1 MTRMRITQILALL
14 FSVVCMIGAG
24 LLVPKINA
32 QRADLQVE
40 TGLRIG
46 EGLPPQIVLATTALG
61 SFRGLF
67 VDILWHRANKLK
79 EEGKFQEASTLSQ
92 WITTL
97 QPRFPQVW
105 AFHAWNMAYNIS
117 VATHTSEERWDWVN
131 KGIRLL
137 REQGIPYNP
146 RAVRLYR
153 ELSWIFFHKIGQ
165 YSDDSHWFYKRELA
179 FEMQQVLGDMD
190 RGGTTEQVIE
200 RFRAVVQS
208 PDTEE
213 ALIEKYPD
221 VAPILAKAREVGYE
235 PNERLLRQIGSYIM
249 LVQSIDA
256 RLQGV
261 GSKRPVPPG
270 IDYRL
275 VSDILSNT
283 DPRWNAALQHLVS
296 FMRKRVLIERYHMQ
310 PEKMLEMME
319 EFGPIDWRHSSSHGM
334 YWANLGT
341 EQAELLRNNT
351 AVDIVNTYRQN
362 VHSLQQ
368 LTRSG
373 RLAFDPYTRRLQ
385 LLPDV
390 RFIPAYEKAVEIAD
404 QAYFE
409 KYQRHSDSYKA
420 GHENFLLAAIVYHY
434 LYGDLQEA
442 TNYFKKVREL
452 YGDEPHNLRDQRYS
466 STLQDLVIYELQG
479 NASMM
484 DRSTQFIDAMIR
496 QSLGQG
502 LAHGRFDTFE
512 RCLKLAQQM
521 HTKFNE
527 RGITTTISP
536 QDRMKILPWKETLV
550 DSYISY
556 MKQESVD
563 PLVRARIWR
572 NTPRVLQYDTYEKLL
587 PVITEQFTKY
597 DLDVDLAF
605 PIPPEMKKFNKPQ
618 EDDPSK
624 EAPRKS
630 EPKVQMN

>member
-1 MTRMRITQILALL
+1 MTRTRITQILALL
-14 FSVVCMIGAG
+14 FSVICMIGAG
-24 LLVPKINA
+24 ALVPMINA
-32 QRADLQVE
+32 QRQDLQVE
-40 TGLRIG
+40 TGLKIG

-67 VDILWHRANKLK
+67 VDILWHRANQLK

-165 YSDDSHWFYKRELA
+165 YSDDSHWYYKRELA

-190 RGGTTEQVIE
+190 RGGTTQQVIA
-200 RFRAVVQS
+200 RFRAIADA
-208 PDTEE
+208 PKTEAE
-213 ALIEKYPD
+213 LIEKYPN
-221 VAPILAKAREVGYE
+221 VVPILAKIRELGYE
-235 PNERLLRQIGSYIM
+235 PDERLLRQIGSFLM
-249 LVQSIDA
+249 LSQSLDA

-261 GSKRPVPPG
+261 GRNRPIPPG
-270 IDYRL
+270 IDTRMVQQVL
-275 VSDILSNT
+275 FNQN
-283 DPRWNAALQHLVS
+283 PKWNDALQQLVS
-296 FMRKRVLIERYHMQ
+296 FMRRRVLVERYHMQ

-319 EFGPIDWRHSSSHGM
+319 EFGPIDWRHPSAHGM
-334 YWANLGT
+334 YWALLGT
-341 EQAELLRNNT
+341 EQADKLRNNT

-385 LLPDV
+385 MLPDI
-390 RFIPAYEKAVEIAD
+390 RFIPAYEKAVEQAD
-404 QAYFE
+404 EAYFK
-409 KYQRHSDSYKA
+409 KYGKHSDSYKA
-420 GHENFLLAAIVYHY
+420 GHENFLLAAIVYEY
-434 LYGDLQEA
+434 LYGNIQEA
-442 TNYFKKVREL
+442 AKYFQKVREL
-452 YGDEPHNLRDQRYS
+452 YGNEPHNIRDQRYT
-466 STLQDLVIYELQG
+466 STLEDLVIFELQG

-496 QSLGQG
+496 QGMEQG
-502 LAHGRFDTFE
+502 LAYGRLDTFD
-512 RCLKLAQQM
+512 RCLKLAKKM
-521 HTKFNE
+521 HTMYQSK
-527 RGITTTISP
+527 GITTSISP
-536 QDRMKILPWKETLV
+536 QDRMKILPWRETLV

-563 PLVRARIWR
+563 PLIRARIWR
-572 NTPRVLQYDTYEKLL
+572 NTPSFLQIDSYDKLL
-587 PVITEQFTKY
+587 PVITEQFKVY
-597 DLDVDLAF
+597 DLDIQLAF
-605 PIPPEMKKFNKPQ
+605 PEPPDMAKYRKEGGLLKQDADVKKADT
-618 EDDPSK
+618 E
-624 EAPRKS
+624 
-630 EPKVQMN
+630 VQRQ